1 MRIAEAPDALPGTA
15 GGMKGRFDLSGLC
28 ARENTMPGIPRTA
41 VVVFCIAVTAALAGC
56 AGFESA
62 GSGPA
67 AEAPA
72 YRVGDRWAYRAQD
85 GFLTAE
91 HWEETHAISALGADG
106 IGARIAQKGPSR
118 DIARAELWS
127 APGLVQIGAVFD
139 NETRRFATPLERY
152 RFPLA
157 AGQSWS
163 QFVDNYNETTKAPG
177 QINRYVR
184 VRGWEKVI
192 TPAGTFDALA
202 MHVVMHLDDEEFWRF
217 ATQCNYTVWYAP
229 AVRGVVREEKR
240 AQYLQKNGD
249 HDSGGLIRTQ
259 NAVVELLSF
268 TPGS

>member
-1 MRIAEAPDALPGTA
+1 M
-15 GGMKGRFDLSGLC
+15 LS
-28 ARENTMPGIPRTA
+28 IPRA
-41 VVVFCIAVTAALAGC
+41 IVVGFCIAATAALAGC

-72 YRVGDRWAYRAQD
+72 YRVGDRWTYSAQD
-85 GFLTAE
+85 GFLTPE
-91 HWEETHAISALGADG
+91 RWGETHAISAIGTDG
-106 IGARIAQKGPSR
+106 ISAWITQKGPAR
-118 DIARAELWS
+118 DVARAELWS
-127 APGLVQIGAVFD
+127 APGLVKIGAVFD
-139 NETRRFATPLERY
+139 SETRRFVTPLNRHG
-152 RFPLA
+152 FPLA
-157 AGQSWS
+157 AGASWS
-163 QFVDNYNETTKAPG
+163 QFVDNYNEATKETG

-217 ATQCNYTVWYAP
+217 ATECNYTVWYAP

-240 AQYLQKNGD
+240 AQYMQKSGD
-249 HDSGGLIRTQ
+249 HDSGGRIHTQ

>member
-1 MRIAEAPDALPGTA
+1 
-15 GGMKGRFDLSGLC
+15 
-28 ARENTMPGIPRTA
+28 MPSIPRT
-41 VVVFCIAVTAALAGC
+41 VIVGFCIVATAALAGC

-72 YRVGDRWAYRAQD
+72 YRVGDRWTYRVQD
-85 GFLTAE
+85 GFRSPE
-91 HWEETHAISALGADG
+91 RWEETHSITAIGTEGISA
-106 IGARIAQKGPSR
+106 RITQQGPSR
-118 DIARAELWS
+118 DVTRAELWP
-127 APGLVQIGAVFD
+127 APGLVKIGALFD
-139 NETRRFATPLERY
+139 NETRRFVTPLERY

-157 AGQSWS
+157 GGAVWS
-163 QFVDNYNETTKAPG
+163 QFVDNYNETTKTTG

-184 VRGWEKVI
+184 VRGWEKVT

-202 MHVVMHLDDEEFWRF
+202 MHVVMHLDDEEAWRH

-229 AVRGVVREEKR
+229 AVRGVVREERR
-240 AQYLQKNGD
+240 AQYLEK
-249 HDSGGLIRTQ
+249 GGTNDMFSRVWTQ

>member
-1 MRIAEAPDALPGTA
+1 M
-15 GGMKGRFDLSGLC
+15 LS
-28 ARENTMPGIPRTA
+28 IPRP
-41 VVVFCIAVTAALAGC
+41 VVVGFFIAATAALTGC

-72 YRVGDRWAYRAQD
+72 YRVGDRWTYRAQD
-85 GFLTAE
+85 GFLTLE
-91 HWEETHAISALGADG
+91 RWEETHAISALGTDG
-106 IGARIAQKGPSR
+106 ISARITQKGSSR
-118 DIARAELWS
+118 DVARAELWS
-127 APGLVQIGAVFD
+127 APGLVKIGAVFD
-139 NETRRFATPLERY
+139 NETRRFVTPLERY

-157 AGQSWS
+157 AGATWS
-163 QFVDNYNETTKAPG
+163 QFVDNYNEATKATG

-184 VRGWEKVI
+184 VRGWEKVT

-240 AQYLQKNGD
+240 AQYLEKGGD
-249 HDSGGLIRTQ
+249 YDSGGLIRTQ

>member
-1 MRIAEAPDALPGTA
+1 MPSILRIVILG
-15 GGMKGRFDLSGLC
+15 
-28 ARENTMPGIPRTA
+28 
-41 VVVFCIAVTAALAGC
+41 FCLASTAALTGC

-72 YRVGDRWAYRAQD
+72 YRVGDRWTYRVQD

-91 HWEETHAISALGADG
+91 RWEETHAISTISAGG
-106 IGARIAQKGPSR
+106 ISARITQKGPTQ
-118 DIARAELWS
+118 DVARAELWS
-127 APGLVQIGAVFD
+127 APGLVKIGAVFD
-139 NETRRFATPLERY
+139 NETRRFVTPLERY

-163 QFVDNYNETTKAPG
+163 QFVDNFNEATNATG

-184 VRGWEKVI
+184 VRGWEQVS

-202 MHVVMHLDDEEFWRF
+202 MHVMMHLDDEEFWRF
-217 ATQCNYTVWYAP
+217 ATECNYTVWYAP

-240 AQYLQKNGD
+240 AQYLQKDGD

-259 NAVVELLSF
+259 NAVAELLSF

>member
-1 MRIAEAPDALPGTA
+1 
-15 GGMKGRFDLSGLC
+15 
-28 ARENTMPGIPRTA
+28 MPSILRT
-41 VVVFCIAVTAALAGC
+41 VVVGFCIAATAALAGC

-72 YRVGDRWAYRAQD
+72 YRVGDRWTYRVQD
-85 GFLTAE
+85 GFRSPE
-91 HWEETHAISALGADG
+91 RWEETHSITAIGTEGISA
-106 IGARIAQKGPSR
+106 RITQKGPSR

-127 APGLVQIGAVFD
+127 APGLVKIGAVFN
-139 NETRRFATPLERY
+139 NETRRFVTPLERY

-163 QFVDNYNETTKAPG
+163 QFVDNFNETTKATG
-177 QINRYVR
+177 QINRHVR
-184 VRGWEKVI
+184 VRGWEKVT

-202 MHVVMHLDDEEFWRF
+202 MHVVMHLDDEEFWRY

-229 AVRGVVREEKR
+229 AVRGVVRAEKR
-240 AQYLQKNGD
+240 AQYLERG
-249 HDSGGLIRTQ
+249 GGLDFVGRISTQ

-268 TPGS
+268 TPGI

>member
-1 MRIAEAPDALPGTA
+1 MLNIARP
-15 GGMKGRFDLSGLC
+15 
-28 ARENTMPGIPRTA
+28 A
-41 VVVFCIAVTAALAGC
+41 VVGLGFAATAALAGC
-56 AGFESA
+56 AGLESA

-72 YRVGDRWAYRAQD
+72 YRVGDRWTYRVQD
-85 GFLTAE
+85 GFLAPE
-91 HWEETHAISALGADG
+91 RWEETHAISALGTDG
-106 IGARIAQKGPSR
+106 ISARITQRGPSR
-118 DIARAELWS
+118 DVARAELWS
-127 APGLVQIGAVFD
+127 APGLVKIGAVLD
-139 NETRRFATPLERY
+139 DETRRFVTALERY

-184 VRGWEKVI
+184 VRGWEKVT

-217 ATQCNYTVWYAP
+217 ATECNYTVWYAP
-229 AVRGVVREEKR
+229 AVRGVVRAEKR
-240 AQYLQKNGD
+240 AQYLEKGRNY
-249 HDSGGLIRTQ
+249 DSGGRIPTQ

>member
-1 MRIAEAPDALPGTA
+1 ML
-15 GGMKGRFDLSGLC
+15 K
-28 ARENTMPGIPRTA
+28 IPLTA
-41 VVVFCIAVTAALAGC
+41 VVGFCIAASAALTGC

-62 GSGPA
+62 GSGPT

-72 YRVGDRWAYRAQD
+72 YRVGDRWTYRAQD
-85 GFLTAE
+85 GFLTLE
-91 HWEETHAISALGADG
+91 RWEETHAISAIGTDG
-106 IGARIAQKGPSR
+106 ISARITQKGSSR
-118 DIARAELWS
+118 DVARAELWS
-127 APGLVQIGAVFD
+127 APGLVKIGAVFD
-139 NETRRFATPLERY
+139 YETRRFVTPLERY

-157 AGQSWS
+157 AGATWS
-163 QFVDNYNETTKAPG
+163 QFVDNYNEATKATG

-184 VRGWEKVI
+184 VRGWEKVT

-202 MHVVMHLDDEEFWRF
+202 MHVVMHLDDEEFWRY

-240 AQYLQKNGD
+240 AQYLEKGGD
-249 HDSGGLIRTQ
+249 YDSGGLIRTQ